1 MRVFAFALL
10 CVSLF
15 ANVQLVRVVI
25 RQHQHIKTFAG
36 LMEGMRNIENLHH
49 P

>member
-1 MRVFAFALL
+1 MRVFALALL
-10 CVSLF
+10 CVSVF
-15 ANVQLVRVVI
+15 ANIQLVRFVI

-36 LMEGMRNIENLHH
+36 LMEGMRSIENLHH